1 MDKDHKNYLSQD
13 VMLSVLV
20 PLKKK
25 LFSR

>member
-20 PLKKK
+20 LLKKK
-25 LFSR
+25 LFTR